1 MLKSNSSLEK
11 VVEIYTKKRYNS
23 KGSSRYGL
31 YAGIAQSVEHFTRNE
46 GVVSSSLISGF
57 TNKRRNP
64 SDFKG
69 LRLLWNKEEEQMK
82 PSKEIIELFHNDR
95 FATENGA
102 VIEEVDDHYAKCSL
116 MLEDRHRNAMGA
128 VMGGV
133 YFTLADFALAV
144 ASNWKKMGHV
154 SLNSEITYLT
164 AAKGNQLIAEAF
176 CVKNGR
182 TTGYYR
188 IDVKDEFGNLAA
200 AVTATTFCVT
210 K

>member
-1 MLKSNSSLEK
+1 
-11 VVEIYTKKRYNS
+11 
-23 KGSSRYGL
+23 
-31 YAGIAQSVEHFTRNE
+31 
-46 GVVSSSLISGF
+46 
-57 TNKRRNP
+57 
-64 SDFKG
+64 
-69 LRLLWNKEEEQMK
+69 MK
-82 PSKEIIELFHNDR
+82 PSKETIELFQNDR

-144 ASNWKKMGHV
+144 ASNWQKMGYV

-164 AAKGNQLIAEAF
+164 ATRGNQLIAEAF

-188 IDVKDEFGNLAA
+188 IDVKDELGNLSA
-200 AVTATTFCVT
+200 AVTATTFCVV